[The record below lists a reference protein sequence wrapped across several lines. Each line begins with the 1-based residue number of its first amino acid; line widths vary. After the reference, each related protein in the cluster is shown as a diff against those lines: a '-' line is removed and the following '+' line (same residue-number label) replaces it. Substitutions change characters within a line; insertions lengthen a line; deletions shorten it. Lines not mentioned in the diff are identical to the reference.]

1 MNNFASAVS
10 VVTSLALAVSYPI
23 SHPSRTCWQ
32 FLLPRSTPSHKQR
45 RSRSISE
52 DPSKFA
58 VAAASPRGAP
68 AAAKEKEKKLEPEEV
83 PLYDCT
89 LLLKPHVRKVSLM
102 DLAARVSEQVYRKNG
117 VITDMK
123 SFGAVQ
129 LGYGT
134 KKLDGK

>member
-1 MNNFASAVS
+1 MTI
-10 VVTSLALAVSYPI
+10 TSLALAVSYPTLQERVG
-23 SHPSRTCWQ
+23 SFYCHRV
-32 FLLPRSTPSHKQR
+32 PSHKQR
-45 RSRSISE
+45 RSRNISE

-58 VAAASPRGAP
+58 VAAASSRGAP
-68 AAAKEKEKKLEPEEV
+68 AAAKEKEKKLEHEEV

-89 LLLKPHVRKVSLM
+89 LPLKPHVGKESLM
-102 DLAARVSEQVYRKNG
+102 DLATRVSEQVYRMKG

-134 KKLDGK
+134 KELDGM

>member
-1 MNNFASAVS
+1 MTI
-10 VVTSLALAVSYPI
+10 TSLALAVSYPTLQERVG
-23 SHPSRTCWQ
+23 SFYCHRVPSY
-32 FLLPRSTPSHKQR
+32 KQR
-45 RSRSISE
+45 RSRNISE

-58 VAAASPRGAP
+58 VAAASSRGAP
-68 AAAKEKEKKLEPEEV
+68 AAAKEKEKKLEHEEV

-89 LLLKPHVRKVSLM
+89 LPLKPHVGKESLM
-102 DLAARVSEQVYRKNG
+102 DLATRVSEQVYRMKG

-134 KKLDGK
+134 KELDGM

>member
-1 MNNFASAVS
+1 MTI
-10 VVTSLALAVSYPI
+10 TSLALAVSYPTLQERVG
-23 SHPSRTCWQ
+23 SFYCHRV
-32 FLLPRSTPSHKQR
+32 PSHKQR
-45 RSRSISE
+45 RSRNISE

-58 VAAASPRGAP
+58 VAAASSRGAP
-68 AAAKEKEKKLEPEEV
+68 AAAKEKEKKLEHEEV

-89 LLLKPHVRKVSLM
+89 LPLKPHVGKESLM
-102 DLAARVSEQVYRKNG
+102 DLATRVSEQVYRKKG

-134 KKLDGK
+134 KELDGM

>member
-1 MNNFASAVS
+1 MTHDHHFIGFGR
-10 VVTSLALAVSYPI
+10 LI

-32 FLLPRSTPSHKQR
+32 FLLPPSTPSHKQR
-45 RSRSISE
+45 RSRNISE
-52 DPSKFA
+52 GPSKFA
-58 VAAASPRGAP
+58 VAAASSRGAP
-68 AAAKEKEKKLEPEEV
+68 AAAKEKEKKLEHEEV

-89 LLLKPHVRKVSLM
+89 LPLKPHVRKESLM
-102 DLAARVSEQVYRKNG
+102 DLAARVSEQVYRKKG

-134 KKLDGK
+134 KELDGM